1 MHALFWETRPA
12 RVDLERDVDYVLARV
27 LEFGRLVD
35 VRWVLRRY
43 GLERVH
49 TFLATSGHPELSP
62 RPLAFLAWSSPRGAR
77 NVAKPSGLSAK
88 QLVLLGRLTAD
99 VLSSPWSLR
108 SLPPV
113 GMSAPR
119 PT

>member
-62 RPLAFLAWSSPRGAR
+62 RPLAFWRGVLHAEHETWRSPAAFRRNSSSSW
-77 NVAKPSGLSAK
+77 VA
-88 QLVLLGRLTAD
+88 
-99 VLSSPWSLR
+99 
-108 SLPPV
+108 
-113 GMSAPR
+113 
-119 PT
+119 